1 MNRVQLS
8 AVPPQPWRNGGGST
22 RELLAWPAAADWKL
36 RVSLATIAQDGA
48 FSAFAGVDRWF
59 AVVDGAG
66 VTLALPDGDSALT
79 SSSAPQHFA
88 GEAAPHARLR
98 AGATQDLNF
107 MVRRDAGTGEMRCA
121 AAGSAAPGHSAW
133 RGLFSADV
141 LTLEVDGT
149 CIAVDAGT
157 LLWSASLSIAKW
169 RVQEATRAWWLTW
182 NPR

>member
-79 SSSAPQHFA
+79 GSSAPQHFA

-107 MVRRDAGTGEMRCA
+107 MVKRDAGTGEMHRA
-121 AAGSAAPGHSAW
+121 AVGSAAPGHSAW
-133 RGLFSADV
+133 RGLFSADA

-149 CIAVDAGT
+149 SIAVDAGT
-157 LLWSASLSIAKW
+157 LLWSASPSNAKW